1 MNEAVSLGR
10 DGSVAD
16 GFWTQSVGLP
26 FPVVCFDIDLF
37 AFNHS
42 EVTSDKNGSL
52 GSFRALCARALAKT
66 NKNLDC
72 VFVHVNS
79 IFLKMLASRERPS
92 ESTSSA
98 CLLTNRAPALNGCS
112 VNISLGERL
121 SKLFTIQIQ
130 R

>member
-16 GFWTQSVGLP
+16 GFWAQSVGLP

-79 IFLKMLASRERPS
+79 IFFEDACESGAAFREY
-92 ESTSSA
+92 
-98 CLLTNRAPALNGCS
+98 
-112 VNISLGERL
+112 IIRL
-121 SKLFTIQIQ
+121 SLNKQSTRLK
-130 R
+130 RMLC